1 MYAVVQVGGRQY
13 RARPGERMV
22 VDRMAVAE
30 GQAVELGDVRMLVAE
45 PGDSLETA
53 VGRPRVEGARVT
65 ATAVS
70 HLRGPK
76 VVVFKY
82 KPKKR
87 YRRTMGF
94 RAELTELRIEEVLGP
109 DQQPV
114 RETRAP
120 AARRSSRRAAP
131 VAPEAPSE
139 EAPEDVS
146 AEVETPEVNP
156 QGAGAAAGE
165 VKAARAPRRRRAPAS
180 KAVTEVVSDREGRG
194 GDGS

>member
-30 GQAVELGDVRMLVAE
+30 GQAVELADVRMLVAE

-109 DQQPV
+109 GQRPGAESRVSAV
-114 RETRAP
+114 RRPRKRSAP
-120 AARRSSRRAAP
+120 AAQEAGPAQ
-131 VAPEAPSE
+131 VAEAVSADA
-139 EAPEDVS
+139 EAPE
-146 AEVETPEVNP
+146 VNL
-156 QGAGAAAGE
+156 QAAGDSAGATKLA
-165 VKAARAPRRRRAPAS
+165 KAPRRRRAPAS
-180 KAVTEVVSDREGRG
+180 EAAPEVASEGEEGG

>member
-13 RARPGERMV
+13 RARPGERLV
-22 VDRMAVAE
+22 VDRMAVSE

-45 PGDSLETA
+45 PGDSTVTA
-53 VGRPRVEGARVT
+53 VGRPKVEGARVT

-94 RAELTELRIEEVLGP
+94 RAELTELRIDEVLGP
-109 DQQPV
+109 GQEPAG
-114 RETRAP
+114 EGRAP
-120 AARRSSRRAAP
+120 ATRRSSRKAAGASP
-131 VAPEAPSE
+131 EEIAPQLGQAEAAQAEMPDESPEA
-139 EAPEDVS
+139 V
-146 AEVETPEVNP
+146 
-156 QGAGAAAGE
+156 AAAGGTTK
-165 VKAARAPRRRRAPAS
+165 VTKAPRRRRAPAS
-180 KAVTEVVSDREGRG
+180 EAALEAAGDGEGGG

>member
-109 DQQPV
+109 GQRPAGEQ
-114 RETRAP
+114 RAP
-120 AARRSSRRAAP
+120 STRRSSRSAAAAATKEAAP
-131 VAPEAPSE
+131 QVVQAEAAKA
-139 EAPEDVS
+139 EA
-146 AEVETPEVNP
+146 AEETPEVK
-156 QGAGAAAGE
+156 AAAGGTT
-165 VKAARAPRRRRAPAS
+165 KAARAPRRRRAPAG
-180 KAVTEVVSDREGRG
+180 EVSAPTVEDGAGGG

>member
-114 RETRAP
+114 RESRAP

-131 VAPEAPSE
+131 LAPEAAPE
-139 EAPEDVS
+139 QAPEDVS

-156 QGAGAAAGE
+156 QAAGAAAAE
-165 VKAARAPRRRRAPAS
+165 SKTAKAPRRRRAPAS
-180 KAVTEVVSDREGRG
+180 KAVSEVVSDGEGGG

>member
-109 DQQPV
+109 GQAPAGQ
-114 RETRAP
+114 RRAP
-120 AARRSSRRAAP
+120 ATRRSSRAAAP
-131 VAPEAPSE
+131 AAAE
-139 EAPEDVS
+139 EAPAKAVPAEV
-146 AEVETPEVNP
+146 AEVEAPEENPEVV
-156 QGAGAAAGE
+156 GAAGATTKAG
-165 VKAARAPRRRRAPAS
+165 KAPRRRRAPAGEA
-180 KAVTEVVSDREGRG
+180 KAETVAEGDGGG

>member
-45 PGDSLETA
+45 SGDSVETA

-76 VVVFKY
+76 LVVFKY

-109 DQQPV
+109 GQAPADE
-114 RETRAP
+114 RRAP
-120 AARRSSRRAAP
+120 ATRTSSRGAATP
-131 VAPEAPSE
+131 AVE
-139 EAPEDVS
+139 EAPQAEQVEAAS
-146 AEVETPEVNP
+146 AEAPQESPEGL
-156 QGAGAAAGE
+156 GAVGGTATAA
-165 VKAARAPRRRRAPAS
+165 KAPRRRRAPAGEA
-180 KAVTEVVSDREGRG
+180 KKPTVEG
-194 GDGS
+194 GDGGGGDGA

>member
-1 MYAVVQVGGRQY
+1 
-13 RARPGERMV
+13 MV

-45 PGDSLETA
+45 SGDSLETA
-53 VGRPRVEGARVT
+53 VGLPRVEGARVT
-65 ATAVS
+65 AIAVG

-109 DQQPV
+109 GQKPAGE
-114 RETRAP
+114 RRAQ
-120 AARRSSRRAAP
+120 ATRRSSRAAATP
-131 VAPEAPSE
+131 AVEGAPQAEQAEAALA
-139 EAPEDVS
+139 EAPEES
-146 AEVETPEVNP
+146 PEIL
-156 QGAGAAAGE
+156 GASGGPA
-165 VKAARAPRRRRAPAS
+165 KATKAPRRRRAPAGEA
-180 KAVTEVVSDREGRG
+180 KGRSVEDGDGGG
-194 GDGS
+194 GDGA

>member
-45 PGDSLETA
+45 PGDGIETA
-53 VGRPRVEGARVT
+53 VGRPKVEGARVT

-76 VVVFKY
+76 IVVFKY

-94 RAELTELRIEEVLGP
+94 RAELTELRIEEILGP
-109 DQQPV
+109 GQQPAGE
-114 RETRAP
+114 RRAP
-120 AARRSSRRAAP
+120 TTRRSSRRAVAASPEEGAP
-131 VAPEAPSE
+131 QVVEAEVAQAAAPDEAPEA
-139 EAPEDVS
+139 V
-146 AEVETPEVNP
+146 
-156 QGAGAAAGE
+156 GAAGGTIKE
-165 VKAARAPRRRRAPAS
+165 GRAPRRRRAPAS
-180 KAVTEVVSDREGRG
+180 GEAAEAVGDGEGRG
-194 GDGS
+194 GDGA

>member
-22 VDRMAVAE
+22 VDRMTVAE

-45 PGDSLETA
+45 PGDSIETA
-53 VGRPRVEGARVT
+53 VGRPKVDGARVT

-76 VVVFKY
+76 IVVFKY

-94 RAELTELRIEEVLGP
+94 RAELTELRIDEILSPG
-109 DQQPV
+109 QQPADE
-114 RETRAP
+114 RQAPTTR
-120 AARRSSRRAAP
+120 RTSRRAAAASP
-131 VAPEAPSE
+131 EEGAARAVEAEVAPAEAP
-139 EAPEDVS
+139 D
-146 AEVETPEVNP
+146 ETPEA
-156 QGAGAAAGE
+156 AGAAGGTIKEA
-165 VKAARAPRRRRAPAS
+165 KAPRRRRAPVSGEA
-180 KAVTEVVSDREGRG
+180 AEVVGDGEGRG
-194 GDGS
+194 GDGA

>member
-13 RARPGERMV
+13 RAQPGERLV

-30 GQAVELGDVRMLVAE
+30 GQAVELSDVRMLVAE
-45 PGDSLETA
+45 PGDSAVTA
-53 VGRPRVEGARVT
+53 VGRPKVEGAKVT

-94 RAELTELRIEEVLGP
+94 RAELTELRIDEVLGP
-109 DQQPV
+109 GQEQVGDPGAPVTRGRSRKAAVVPPEEDAPQPV
-114 RETRAP
+114 QAE
-120 AARRSSRRAAP
+120 AAQVELP
-131 VAPEAPSE
+131 DEPPEAL
-139 EAPEDVS
+139 
-146 AEVETPEVNP
+146 
-156 QGAGAAAGE
+156 GAASGTT
-165 VKAARAPRRRRAPAS
+165 KAPGPPRRRRAPAS
-180 KAVTEVVSDREGRG
+180 DEAPEALSDGEGGG